1 VIIQAAAYSGGHKLG
16 WRTPTEKQLGKCKAA
31 KYAPSILDSVVPAIE
46 TNLYDFV
53 IEVLNQLALGSCTA
67 QAAAQALRMR
77 LVADGYKDAPL
88 MSRLLSYFLARYLE
102 GEEAGDVG
110 SQISTVFEAMAR
122 FGWCPEKVWPYDIE
136 TFAAM
141 PDTDA
146 FRQAHDQRAEV
157 GINYY
162 AIDATGSKRIDMI
175 RKALTAGF
183 AVTWGAPVTEQ
194 FCSTRP
200 NGIVR
205 KPTSKDVI
213 AGGHAQTLIGH
224 DDRRG
229 AFRNLNS
236 WGPEWCDLSL
246 DAGVCWVDYE
256 YLAWE
261 YARDFFIVAQA
272 PKGSAL

>member
-1 VIIQAAAYSGGHKLG
+1 MIIERASYCAGHKLG
-16 WRTPTEKQLGKCKAA
+16 WRTPTIKQLAKCLKAKA
-31 KYAPSILDSVVPAIE
+31 SRSILDNVTPALE
-46 TNLYDFV
+46 TNLWDQV
-53 IEVLNQLALGSCTA
+53 VEVLDQGQLGSCTA
-67 QAAAQALRMR
+67 QSATQALRMR
-77 LVADGYKDAPL
+77 LIADGHHGAPL
-88 MSRLLSYFLARYLE
+88 ASRLLAYYLARYLE
-102 GEEAGDVG
+102 GEEGADVG
-110 SQISTVFEAMAR
+110 SQIATVFEAMAR

-136 TFAAM
+136 TFAQM

-157 GINYY
+157 GIHYY
-162 AIDATGSKRIDMI
+162 EIDATGPKRIDMI
-175 RKALTAGF
+175 RKALTAGY
-183 AVTWGAPVTEQ
+183 AVTWGAPVTEE

-205 KPTSKDVI
+205 RPRSTDVI
-213 AGGHAQTLIGH
+213 AGGHAQLIIGH

-236 WGPEWCDLSL
+236 WGPDFGDLSI
-246 DAGVCWVDYE
+246 DPGTCWVDYE
-256 YLAWE
+256 YLTWE